1 MKQRSCYHLPCV
13 GDRYAACDRIH
24 EFDGV
29 ENDFV
34 RHNRNLKEKLI
45 VKGRAII
52 SITEIIIYLRQVEVL
67 QRVELLHDLLPQLL
81 PLGLVNH
88 PDADVEGGVHR
99 LVITDLTENIMFRQW
114 NKRLCM
120 IL

>member
-1 MKQRSCYHLPCV
+1 MKQRSCYHLSSV

-34 RHNRNLKEKLI
+34 RHNRNLKDKLEPTFL
-45 VKGRAII
+45 I
-52 SITEIIIYLRQVEVL
+52 SITEVIIYLRQVEVL

-99 LVITDLTENIMFRQW
+99 LVITDLTENIMLRQR
-114 NKRLCM
+114 NKRKRL
-120 IL
+120 